1 MIGSAE
7 HAPWASVRPARVRE
21 EVTFGGSAER
31 RARVLIDLAPLRR
44 SRDLRLSVLGE
55 LVSVLGTQLTTVAVP
70 YQVYQLTH
78 SSLDV
83 GLWPGC
89 CRASVSSGRR
99 SDPGSKNG
107 LTGLVRLSEPG

>member
-1 MIGSAE
+1 
-7 HAPWASVRPARVRE
+7 
-21 EVTFGGSAER
+21 
-31 RARVLIDLAPLRR
+31 
-44 SRDLRLSVLGE
+44 
-55 LVSVLGTQLTTVAVP
+55 VLGTQLTTVAVP

-107 LTGLVRLSEPG
+107 LTGLVRLSEPASSRGVRAIVPQSLRSIIGERPQLP